1 MRAFDIIFEMIT
13 QSKPQNGHIR
23 INELNKHT
31 LRKANIEI
39 TEMLKKAMLQNQSE
53 TSTKEPSSQ
62 EFYLVS

>member
-23 INELNKHT
+23 INELNRHS

-39 TEMLKKAMLQNQSE
+39 KEMLKKGYAAKQSE

-62 EFYLVS
+62 VFYLVS